1 MDANLEAKNY
11 EREEAV
17 RLNIEADDKV
27 ENTTS
32 SSGMFFDILRFFFLF
47 FNYEIPTISFL
58 KGTKI
63 CKSDCA
69 LVLGLMVIVT
79 IWLTVYFLCLW

>member
-1 MDANLEAKNY
+1 MDANIEAKNY

-17 RLNIEADDKV
+17 RLNIEVDDKV

-32 SSGMFFDILRFFFLF
+32 SSGMFFDILRFFF
-47 FNYEIPTISFL
+47 NYEMPTISFL

-63 CKSDCA
+63 CESDCA